1 MSLFALFKYFLY
13 VGATAFGGPLAII
26 ESIRNDL
33 VNKKRWLTQTEF
45 ENIFGYAQIAPGPLA
60 FQVALYIGRFK
71 KGIAGSIVSGFALVL
86 PSYLLVLLF
95 SIFYKEYRN
104 IDAVKYALYGLGPVI
119 IAIIFHSGFKLGY
132 SLLKK
137 DIFLYVI
144 AAVSIILT
152 IFFKVYIILIVISS
166 ALISLIYYSAIRKK
180 LYSIVPL
187 SLALISLAFSKLI
200 LFRYQLIPKLEEIA
214 ILFLKVGSLT
224 YGSGFVIVGV
234 LRQEVVDR
242 LHWLTP
248 NEFIDGI
255 AFGQIT
261 PGPVVITSTFIGYF
275 TSGIIGSIVSTF
287 CIFFPTFIFVL
298 IISWKINSFKDNFYL
313 KAFIR
318 GANASAI
325 GAILATAFFLSKDGI
340 VDIPTVILFFAGMGL
355 LFYTKI
361 KPFVLV
367 LLAVVAGIAI
377 KFLYFMV

>member
-1 MSLFALFKYFLY
+1 MGS
-13 VGATAFGGPLAII
+13 TAFGGPLAII

-60 FQVALYIGRFK
+60 YQVALYIGRFK
-71 KGIAGSIVSGFALVL
+71 KGIAGAIVSGFALVL
-86 PSYLLVLLF
+86 PSYILVLLF

-104 IDAVKYALYGLGPVI
+104 IDVVKYALYGLGPVI

-132 SLLKK
+132 SLIKK
-137 DIFLYVI
+137 DLFLYAI
-144 AAVSIILT
+144 AAASIILT
-152 IFFKVYIILIVISS
+152 IFFKVYIIFIVFS
-166 ALISLIYYSAIRKK
+166 AAIISLVYYSGIRKK

-187 SLALISLAFSKLI
+187 SLALLTFVFSKLI
-200 LFRYQLIPKLEEIA
+200 FFRDELFPKLEEIA
-214 ILFLKVGSLT
+214 ILFLKAGALT

-242 LHWLTP
+242 LHWLTA

-287 CIFFPTFIFVL
+287 CIFFPTFIFVM
-298 IISWKINSFKDNFYL
+298 IISWKINSFKDNVHL
-313 KAFIR
+313 KAFIK
-318 GANASAI
+318 GANAAAI

-340 VDIPTVILFFAGMGL
+340 VDIPTVILFFAAMGL
-355 LFYTKI
+355 LFYTRI

-367 LLAVVAGIAI
+367 LLAVIAGIAI
-377 KFLYFMV
+377 KFLYFTL